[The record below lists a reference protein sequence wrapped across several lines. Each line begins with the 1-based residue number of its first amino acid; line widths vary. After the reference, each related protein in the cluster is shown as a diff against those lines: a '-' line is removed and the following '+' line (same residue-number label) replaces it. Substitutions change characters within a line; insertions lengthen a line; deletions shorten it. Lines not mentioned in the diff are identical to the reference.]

1 MNHVGLNS
9 KCWVKYSFLI
19 VPYMPN
25 RRSSVQNQEHFP
37 KFVLALT
44 QALSLLNTCNQGY
57 GGAAVRTPGL
67 RPEGSGFKAGACTLP
82 TVNLLESL
90 SDLSLEH
97 V

>member
-9 KCWVKYSFLI
+9 KCWVKYKFLI
-19 VPYMPN
+19 VPYMPMH
-25 RRSSVQNQEHFP
+25 VI
-37 KFVLALT
+37 
-44 QALSLLNTCNQGY
+44 
-57 GGAAVRTPGL
+57 GAMVEQQVRTPGL
-67 RPEGSGFKAGACTLP
+67 RPEGSGFKSGTCTFP